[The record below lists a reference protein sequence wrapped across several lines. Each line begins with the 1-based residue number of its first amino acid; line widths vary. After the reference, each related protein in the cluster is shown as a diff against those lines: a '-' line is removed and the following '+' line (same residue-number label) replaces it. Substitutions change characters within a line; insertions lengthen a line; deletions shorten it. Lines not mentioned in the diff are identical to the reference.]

1 MMKILI
7 EMAPEH
13 YDGLLNG
20 VGAQQRPEYR
30 TLKNGVV
37 VDRQIEGEV
46 RRVVEVVCD
55 ESVAQKLLAA
65 AESLRLPA
73 VVDIRK
79 ALDPLRDL

>member
-1 MMKILI
+1 VKILI

-13 YDGLLNG
+13 YDGLLNS

-55 ESVAQKLLAA
+55 ESVAQKLLAT
-65 AESLRLPA
+65 AESLRLPV

>member
-1 MMKILI
+1 
-7 EMAPEH
+7 
-13 YDGLLNG
+13 
-20 VGAQQRPEYR
+20 
-30 TLKNGVV
+30 LKNGVV

-55 ESVAQKLLAA
+55 ESVAQKLLAT
-65 AESLRLPA
+65 AESLRLPV